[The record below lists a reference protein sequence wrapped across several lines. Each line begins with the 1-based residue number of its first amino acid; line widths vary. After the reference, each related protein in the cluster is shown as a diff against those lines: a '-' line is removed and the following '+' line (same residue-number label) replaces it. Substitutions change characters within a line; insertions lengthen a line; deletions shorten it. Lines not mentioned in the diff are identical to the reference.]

1 MITFDLECSQGHI
14 FEGWFNNIQSFEEQN
29 AKKMVL
35 CPYCN
40 DTKIKRV
47 LSPVATR
54 ISSRNDGNARMGN
67 HQVSRPID
75 YGRLAREVV
84 DYINKNFHDVG
95 PDFAKEALKMHYG
108 VSDKK
113 SIRGSATEEE
123 EKTLEQEGVEFFK
136 IPLPKTEKDKEN

>member
-40 DTKIKRV
+40 DARIKRV

-54 ISSRNDGNARMGN
+54 ISSRSDRIDGPQA
-67 HQVSRPID
+67 SRPVD

-84 DYINKNFHDVG
+84 EYINKNFQDVG
-95 PDFAKEALKMHYG
+95 PDFTKEALKMHYG

-113 SIRGSATEEE
+113 SIRGSATQEE

-136 IPLPKTEKDKEN
+136 IPLPKVDEDKKN

>member
-14 FEGWFNNIQSFEEQN
+14 FEGWFNNIQSFEEQS

-40 DTKIKRV
+40 DVRIRRV

-54 ISSRNDGNARMGN
+54 ISSRSDRIDGS
-67 HQVSRPID
+67 QTSRPVD
-75 YGRLAREVV
+75 YGRLAKEVV
-84 DYINKNFHDVG
+84 EYINKNFQDVG

-113 SIRGSATEEE
+113 NIRGSATQEE

-136 IPLPKTEKDKEN
+136 IPQPKIDEDKKN